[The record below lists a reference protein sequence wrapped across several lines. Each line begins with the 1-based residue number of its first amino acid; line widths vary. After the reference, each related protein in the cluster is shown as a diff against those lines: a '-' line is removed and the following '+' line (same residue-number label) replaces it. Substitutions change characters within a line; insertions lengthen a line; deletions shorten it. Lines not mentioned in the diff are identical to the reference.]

1 MEVATK
7 GKATVDVSDQSCGV
21 CGGTLSPEGDCTICG
36 TKHELGVNGT
46 LVPVRAESPPRSGA
60 DNGLGIGPEY
70 AERIFAIFQRL
81 HAKEVY
87 PGTGIGL
94 AMCRKIIERHGGRIW
109 LDTDQSEG
117 TCFRFT
123 LPISEEDHP

>member
-1 MEVATK
+1 LASVFQNLIANAVK
-7 GKATVDVSDQSCGV
+7 FHGPDPPVVRIDVRRDDGFWEFSC
-21 CGGTLSPEGDCTICG
+21 
-36 TKHELGVNGT
+36 
-46 LVPVRAESPPRSGA
+46 A

-94 AMCRKIIERHGGRIW
+94 AMCRKIVEGHGGRIW
-109 LDTDQSEG
+109 LDTDPPEG
-117 TCFRFT
+117 ACFRFT